1 MHACMHNGIC
11 MLAVSGIG
19 FRVAFAICLFQGK
32 YPGCGI
38 GLYMAFGGPEMHVP
52 HVFSSVGQTLDVST
66 IYVHCMIIRIVFAFA
81 GWCNVGGKCV
91 LGPEMLT

>member
-1 MHACMHNGIC
+1 MHNGIC

-32 YPGCGI
+32 YPSCGI

-52 HVFSSVGQTLDVST
+52 NFFLQHGTD
-66 IYVHCMIIRIVFAFA
+66 
-81 GWCNVGGKCV
+81 
-91 LGPEMLT
+91 LGPFNYLCTLHDH